1 MKGEGKKLLGLFGRL
16 DDRQQETLIAFAE
29 FLATRATQGDTGLP
43 ASAEPLPI
51 ARPAEETVVMAI
63 KRLAQTYPMLDRRK
77 LFSDTSK
84 FVAQHA
90 LEGRPAAEVI
100 DELETVFARH
110 FERMREEGG
119 RERQ

>member
-1 MKGEGKKLLGLFGRL
+1 VKGEGKKLLELFGRL
-16 DDRQQETLIAFAE
+16 DDRQQETLIEFAE
-29 FLATRATQGDTGLP
+29 FLATRATQGGDTGLP

-100 DELETVFARH
+100 DELEVVFSRH
-110 FERMREEGG
+110 YEKLKDS
-119 RERQ
+119 